1 MRESVSA
8 QWTLA
13 CTSLSPFIPIV
24 RKRVPSLQFSGR
36 GVCVC
41 EWENKQQTTNSTSY
55 ICLQLERFFTLTS
68 PQASLLRA
76 VFTLSPAELRGRV
89 PSSPNEAP
97 QRCCFT
103 STRVQHRWTR
113 IIWGLQSDI
122 TVVIV
127 FFFCKMS
134 GGEIICQGWL
144 RKSPPEKKLRRYVS
158 VSNAMFFCVRILCFV
173 YSNSDAE
180 SRA

>member
-1 MRESVSA
+1 MRESVSV
-8 QWTLA
+8 QWNPHLCA
-13 CTSLSPFIPIV
+13 VSVHPYSEKESRPFNSV
-24 RKRVPSLQFSGR
+24 
-36 GVCVC
+36 GVVYVC
-41 EWENKQQTTNSTSY
+41 EWENKQQTTNITSY
-55 ICLQLERFFTLTS
+55 ICVRLER
-68 PQASLLRA
+68 QASLLRA
-76 VFTLSPAELRGRV
+76 VFTRSPAERRGRV
-89 PSSPNEAP
+89 PSSLNEAP
-97 QRCCFT
+97 QRCAYT

-122 TVVIV
+122 TVLIV
-127 FFFCKMS
+127 FSFCKMS

-158 VSNAMFFCVRILCFV
+158 VSNAVFLCVRIVCFM